1 MKLNLFH
8 SRLARG
14 KQETDEE
21 NLQLKKQI
29 EAEQLANKEHKEK
42 AHADALWASFMSDV
56 TPPAKS
62 KQNSQVNG
70 EKSASS
76 LSVSVDWPV
85 IAVRCTCGFL
95 SFFGLRDE

>member
-1 MKLNLFH
+1 
-8 SRLARG
+8 
-14 KQETDEE
+14 
-21 NLQLKKQI
+21 
-29 EAEQLANKEHKEK
+29 
-42 AHADALWASFMSDV
+42 MSDV

-76 LSVSVDWPV
+76 LSVSVDWSV